1 MSKLLSLLKATMSEG
16 IQVFNYRAKTEQSR
30 RMMPIILAS
39 LIGILML
46 FSASALTAQLK
57 TNGIEY
63 MILSVYTLVTSA
75 IIIMEGTYKSGD
87 LLFKP
92 RDNDALLAMPIKK
105 STIVFARIIKFY
117 IFELLY
123 CLIFLLPAI
132 IAYAMNA
139 KVDATFPLV
148 AITMLLLVPV
158 IPIVISCV
166 VGLISSAIST
176 RFRKQTL
183 LQVIL
188 SFVALFA
195 FAAIILAMNFSS
207 NVDEQSIVTAG
218 DKIAKYYYP
227 ASVFVNL
234 ATNFNLG
241 QYLLFVGINL
251 VVVVVAV
258 LLISRF
264 YFQIVNRMSVVK
276 LVKNVDTKYNF
287 TKHSQTMAM
296 VRKEINRYFNTPVLL
311 MNTAIGLVMFM
322 IAIGAIC
329 FNFDGFATSL
339 TSSEEFPLTIEEMR
353 SYLPGVTFAMVAFAS
368 LMTFITATMFSL
380 EGKAFN
386 LLKAMPISGIK
397 VIMTKVLAAMLLI
410 VPVTAVGSIVMCFR
424 FQFSVIDAILVL
436 IGVIALPLV
445 TELIGI
451 LIDLK
456 YARFDAE
463 NDAVVVKQS
472 AGVMV
477 ATFLGLG
484 MVLTTISLTFAA
496 VFVAGQTLG
505 LVMIDAIFVILSMF
519 LLFVIAT
526 KGEERYL
533 KLTV

>member
-1 MSKLLSLLKATMSEG
+1 MSKLLSLLKATMSGG
-16 IQVFNYRAKTEQSR
+16 IQVFNYRGKTERSR
-30 RMMPIILAS
+30 RMMPIVLAS

-46 FSASALTAQLK
+46 ISATAVTAELK
-57 TNGIEY
+57 MNGIEY

-92 RDNDALLAMPIKK
+92 KDNDTLLAMPIEK
-105 STIVFARIIKFY
+105 STIVFARMVKFY
-117 IFELLY
+117 VFELLY
-123 CLIFLLPAI
+123 CFIFLLPAI
-132 IAYAMNA
+132 IAYAISTEVN
-139 KVDATFPLV
+139 VTFPLI
-148 AITMLLLVPV
+148 AITMLLFVPV
-158 IPIVISCV
+158 IPIAISCI
-166 VGLISSAIST
+166 VGLISSAISA
-176 RFRKQTL
+176 RFRKQTF
-183 LQVIL
+183 LQVVL
-188 SFVALFA
+188 SFAALFV

-207 NVDEQSIVTAG
+207 NIDSQSIIAAG

-227 ASVFVNL
+227 ASAFVDL
-234 ATNFNLG
+234 VTDFNLE

-251 VVVVVAV
+251 AVIIVAV

-276 LVKNVDTKYNF
+276 LIKKAGVKYNF
-287 TKHSQTMAM
+287 TRHSQTVAM

-311 MNTAIGLVMFM
+311 MNTAIGLVMFV
-322 IAIGAIC
+322 IAVGVLC
-329 FNFDGFATSL
+329 FNFDGFVASFA
-339 TSSEEFPLTIEEMR
+339 SSEEFPLTVEEMR
-353 SYLPGVTFAMVAFAS
+353 SYLPSVTFAMVAFTS
-368 LMTFITATMFSL
+368 LMTFITATMISL

-386 LLKAMPISGIK
+386 LLKTMPISGKK
-397 VIMTKVLAAMLLI
+397 VIMTKVLTAMLLI
-410 VPVTAVGSIVMCFR
+410 VPITASGSIVMCLK
-424 FQFSVIDAILVL
+424 FQFSIVDLVLVL
-436 IGVIALPLV
+436 IGVVALPLV

-484 MVLTTISLTFAA
+484 MVLTTISLTFAT
-496 VFVAGQTLG
+496 VFLAGQTLG
-505 LVMIDAIFVILSMF
+505 LVMMDAIFAILSVF
-519 LLFVIAT
+519 LYFVVAT

-533 KLTV
+533 KLTA